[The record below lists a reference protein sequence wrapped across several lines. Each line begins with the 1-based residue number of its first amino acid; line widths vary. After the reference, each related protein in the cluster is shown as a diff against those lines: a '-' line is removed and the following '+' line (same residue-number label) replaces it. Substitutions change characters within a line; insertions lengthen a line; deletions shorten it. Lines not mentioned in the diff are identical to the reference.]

1 MNEKNKLIVIKFLEN
16 LLKDYGFQINV
27 DISKGNDKLKI
38 FKLKDLQEGN
48 LGKIEKEEFEN
59 LTDIIDRLEN
69 YHKDYIYDTL
79 KERINDKEVIDK
91 NDLDYIAKRFIE
103 SNLICKTLQE
113 ITPQIYEEKNK
124 KLDKVN
130 VDDIKNVLEIEEE
143 MYKNICQ
150 KYVETISN
158 EMLIENNNEVL
169 HFLID
174 DKFISLKD
182 KGEINVDNYKNN
194 LDDYDC
200 IYRYNTYKEL
210 YEDEINQEICND
222 IQNEGLINENKV
234 WKFYLTYE
242 ELKQINLEDKMRVY
256 YPLIEKYI
264 LNKDNEDKFFKEFD
278 LETLNEFEETLHL
291 FYETNEIKY
300 DKELGEL
307 YSDNCSFNIEI
318 LKLSEGLI
326 NYEDFI
332 QDFTIDNLAVQS
344 EEELEEF

>member
-1 MNEKNKLIVIKFLEN
+1 MNEKNKLIVVKFLEN

-27 DISKGNDKLKI
+27 DVNKENDKLKI
-38 FKLKDLQEGN
+38 FNLKDLQEGN
-48 LGKIEKEEFEN
+48 LRKIEKEEFEN
-59 LTDIIDRLEN
+59 LADIIDRLEN
-69 YHKDYIYDTL
+69 YHKEYIYDTL
-79 KERINDKEVIDK
+79 KDRINDKEVIDK

-113 ITPQIYEEKNK
+113 ITPQFYEKISE

-130 VDDIKNVLEIEEE
+130 VNDIKNVLQTEEE
-143 MYKNICQ
+143 MYKNICK

-158 EMLIENNNEVL
+158 EMLIENNDEIL

-182 KGEINVDNYKNN
+182 KGEITVDNYKNY

-200 IYRYNTYKEL
+200 VYRYNTYKEL

-222 IQNEGLINENKV
+222 IENEGVMDENNV
-234 WKFYLTYE
+234 WDFYLTYE
-242 ELKQINLEDKMRVY
+242 ELKQINLEDKMKVH

-264 LNKDNEDKFFKEFD
+264 LNKENENNFLKRFD
-278 LETLNEFEETLHL
+278 VEQLNEFEETLHL
-291 FYETNEIKY
+291 FYETKEFKY
-300 DKELGEL
+300 DKELGKI
-307 YSDNCSFNIEI
+307 YSENGNFNMEI

-332 QDFTIDNLAVQS
+332 QEFAINNVAEQN
-344 EEELEEF
+344 EELEEF